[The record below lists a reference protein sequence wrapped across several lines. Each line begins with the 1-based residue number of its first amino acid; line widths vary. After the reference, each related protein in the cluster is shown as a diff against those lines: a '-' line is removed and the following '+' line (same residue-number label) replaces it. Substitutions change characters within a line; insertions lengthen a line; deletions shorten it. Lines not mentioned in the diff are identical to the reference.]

1 MRIQD
6 VMSKNVVSVP
16 EETGVAVARE
26 RLRSEEIDHLVVI
39 DGKRVVGVVAG
50 KDVLRAGDDRPLSDV
65 MSRDVVTIEPE
76 ATLRRAAGVMRGRAV
91 GCLPVVS
98 GGRLV
103 GIVTTSDLLTA
114 LARGDTHPAPATD
127 RVILRKRGP
136 RKRALPNP
144 RGAHRNG

>member
-16 EETGVAVARE
+16 EETAVAVARE
-26 RLRSEEIDHLVVI
+26 RLRREEIDHLVVV

-50 KDVLRAGDDRPLSDV
+50 KDILHAGDGQPLSDV
-65 MSRDVVTIEPE
+65 MSRAVVTIEPE

-98 GGRLV
+98 DGRLV

-114 LARGDTHPAPATD
+114 LAKGDTHPAPSPD

-136 RKRALPNP
+136 RKRAMPT
-144 RGAHRNG
+144 

>member
-6 VMSKNVVSVP
+6 VMSKNVVSVSK
-16 EETGVAVARE
+16 ETEIAAARE
-26 RLRSEEIDHLVVI
+26 RLRAEEIDHLVVV
-39 DGKRVVGVVAG
+39 DGKRIVGVVAG
-50 KDVLRAGDDRPLSDV
+50 KDVLRAGDNRPLSDV
-65 MSRDVVTIEPE
+65 MSSDVVTIEPE

-98 GGRLV
+98 DERLV

-114 LARGDTHPAPATD
+114 LAKGDTHPAPSPD

-136 RKRALPNP
+136 RKRAIPI
-144 RGAHRNG
+144 